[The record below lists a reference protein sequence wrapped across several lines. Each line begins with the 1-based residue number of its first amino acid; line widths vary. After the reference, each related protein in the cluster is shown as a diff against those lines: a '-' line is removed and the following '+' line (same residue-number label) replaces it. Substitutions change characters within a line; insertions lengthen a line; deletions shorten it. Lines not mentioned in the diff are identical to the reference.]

1 MISLVLL
8 FKHHWVFCWKMA
20 SPAKVFLPG
29 RIYKNDMPLPQFA
42 EECLQVLQAPE
53 LLGERPH
60 PAGELLQHLG
70 QSGLHCHTPSVS
82 ARAKTAS
89 HPFPASVELSSSP
102 YYTTSVS
109 WGSCFSPSPFG
120 MIKQT
125 SKLGSHARSPHAESW
140 KYPACVS
147 SCYSTPCLENWP
159 GRLQSNV

>member
-120 MIKQT
+120 MIKQRPQSWGPMQGLLMLRAGNT
-125 SKLGSHARSPHAESW
+125 QHVCLPAIPHHA
-140 KYPACVS
+140 
-147 SCYSTPCLENWP
+147 
-159 GRLQSNV
+159 